1 MEESKIVTQQGTD
14 GRTYK
19 VINDTWFD
27 VRTPDE
33 VIHLLELAR
42 RLNYYV
48 WFRLGDPAT
57 GEDWMDCYAVCGFV
71 GRSMGPI
78 KIPILLRSRR
88 SIGGGGMLTDSI
100 VRLVVHRAG
109 SRGVV
114 PFNRQWQAATYKTP
128 ELFVDYVLNYS
139 DNRRTWVV
147 KDKTANTIHG
157 HFKSIVQ
164 AKRYIDFITGRRL
177 NP

>member
-1 MEESKIVTQQGTD
+1 MEECNIVITKGTD

-19 VINDTWFD
+19 VANNTWYN
-27 VRTPDE
+27 VKTPDA
-33 VIHLLELAR
+33 VIHHLEFAR

-57 GEDWMDCYAVCGFV
+57 GKDWMDCCDVCGFV
-71 GRSMGPI
+71 GRSTGSI

-88 SIGGGGMLTDSI
+88 SLGGGGILTDSI
-100 VRLVVHRAG
+100 VSLVVHRPR
-109 SRGVV
+109 SRDLI
-114 PFNRQWQAATYKTP
+114 PFNRRWQAPTYKTP
-128 ELFVDYVLNYS
+128 ELFVDYS
-139 DNRRTWVV
+139 DTGEDERFWVV
-147 KDKTANTIHG
+147 KDRPTKTIHG
-157 HFKSIVQ
+157 RFKSPAK